1 MFPRLRMTA
10 DQQNAFLVLR
20 TPART
25 RLLQSSVIGVCGFYL
40 CCILFDI
47 LLLGDVTLLAISL
60 RFGVVLPAALVL
72 MTYVSGDH
80 PIAHKEHAALG
91 VAILGNVC
99 WCIIL
104 LASRNPAVLGYFYA
118 AASFQMVVTIA
129 AASPFRPSLIAS
141 LLIFVLNYTVIWFL
155 EDSSPAYV
163 LQHMAVY
170 LPTVGMTLLVTY
182 QLESE
187 AIANFLQMQEN
198 EVLKRELSRQNKDL
212 ARLSVTDPL
221 TRLSNRRGTESELS
235 RLRLEM
241 PQAMENAVV
250 LIIDVDHFKAFNDG
264 YGHGAGDDCLK
275 RVARAMRRALP
286 LDAHLARQGGEEF
299 LAILP
304 ATNAENAAIIAEAL
318 RRSVRQLGIA
328 HEFTRDRNRHVT
340 VSVGAATGTILNDDD
355 FQSLLDCAD
364 QAVYAAKADGR
375 NGWRVNERRPVA
387 QDVA

>member
-1 MFPRLRMTA
+1 MTA
-10 DQQNAFLVLR
+10 DQQAAFLAMR
-20 TPART
+20 TPTRT
-25 RLLQSSVIGVCGFYL
+25 RLLLGSVIGVCAFYL
-40 CCILFDI
+40 ACILLDI
-47 LLLGDVTLLAISL
+47 LLLGDVTLLALSL
-60 RFGVVLPAALVL
+60 RFGVVLPAALL
-72 MTYVSGDH
+72 LIAYVAGDH
-80 PIAHKEHAALG
+80 PIARKEHAALG

-104 LASRNPAVLGYFYA
+104 VSSHNPAVLGYFYA

-141 LLIFVLNYTVIWFL
+141 LVIFVLNYTAIWLL
-155 EDSSPAYV
+155 EGTSGMYV
-163 LQHMAVY
+163 MQHLSVY

-187 AIANFLQMQEN
+187 AIANFLQSQEN

-235 RLRLEM
+235 RLRLEA

-304 ATNAENAAIIAEAL
+304 GTDADKAGIAAEAV

-340 VSVGAATGTILNDDD
+340 VSVGAAIGSILGDSD
-355 FQSLLDCAD
+355 FQSLVDAAD

-375 NGWRVNERRPVA
+375 NGWRINERPAVA